1 MDGITCLSDK
11 KTQVQILVPANTHT
25 HSPSQNLP
33 EVYQMKEMNQEKP
46 EKSKEL
52 RECIGQFFNG
62 KPKWLHGAIQEC
74 KNEKFPSEK
83 FDKYLTEMC
92 TEEREAD
99 LQDVKECIGEQ
110 FAAAQVD
117 QETSYTE
124 IINKCF

>member
-1 MDGITCLSDK
+1 MEVSF
-11 KTQVQILVPANTHT
+11 VVLVLLVSLTMTTGNIVDIGW
-25 HSPSQNLP
+25 QK
-33 EVYQMKEMNQEKP
+33 MCKMNQEKP

>member
-1 MDGITCLSDK
+1 MKVLFAA
-11 KTQVQILVPANTHT
+11 LVVLVSLMMTKGNVVDI
-25 HSPSQNLP
+25 S
-33 EVYQMKEMNQEKP
+33 YQLMCKMNKEKP
-46 EKSKEL
+46 ETIKEL
-52 RECIGQFFNG
+52 RQCIGQFFNG